1 MYRRFKSIKR
11 ALSGEVS
18 DELSVE
24 ERLAILEEKN
34 SPYCV
39 RARLVNCQG
48 AISLR
53 KNVYRQAMFKCAFYI
68 EGEVGIKREG
78 SDLLINLAFLSS
90 DKAYVFEAVL
100 TEFCQSW
107 SLTGRSMKVQKFTG
121 KFSQGEDG
129 NLRRVYSEEYVE
141 TATDSPD
148 ASTGVKSSTV
158 ASNFVESSPMVKFQS
173 IQRQAF
179 VSGGEAE
186 KCHIVPKCQLETPAE
201 KSNPNNMLALS
212 PDFHKLFDG
221 KTNVVP
227 KMRISVVDE
236 EVTQSGPIGRVGV
249 ALKVEFTE
257 DWVGQTYGV
266 FLKDGST
273 KISDTEFRTWVYV
286 EDPEDFA
293 NNIRIKYDETTARW
307 ESDM

>member
-1 MYRRFKSIKR
+1 MYSRFKSIKR

-18 DELSVE
+18 YELSVG
-24 ERLAILEEKN
+24 ERLALLEEKN

-39 RARLVNCQG
+39 RARLVNCRG

-53 KNVYRQAMFKCAFYI
+53 KHVYHEAMLKCAFYI

-90 DKAYVFEAVL
+90 DTAYVFETVL
-100 TEFCQSW
+100 TEVCHSW
-107 SLTGRSMKVQKFTG
+107 SIRGSSTKVQKFAG
-121 KFSQGEDG
+121 KFSEGEG
-129 NLRRVYSEEYVE
+129 GIPLRVYSRDYDEA
-141 TATDSPD
+141 ATDSPD
-148 ASTGVKSSTV
+148 PSTGVKSSTV
-158 ASNFVESSPMVKFQS
+158 ASNFAESSPMVKFQS

-186 KCHIVPKCQLETPAE
+186 KCHIVPKCQLETPVE
-201 KSNPNNMLALS
+201 KSNPNNMFALS

-221 KTNVVP
+221 KINVIP

-236 EVTQSGPIGRVGV
+236 EVTQRVPVGRVGV

-266 FLKDGST
+266 FLKEGST
-273 KISDTEFRTWVYV
+273 RISDTEFRTWVSV

-293 NNIRIKYDETTARW
+293 NNIRIKYDITTARW
-307 ESDM
+307 ENEI